1 MRYAFRLLSKSPLF
15 TTVAIL
21 TLAIA
26 IGANTAIFTLVD
38 ALLLRPLPYR
48 DPDRLV
54 MIWENSKRFGRI
66 NMVSAADFADWKARN
81 TVFEDLAYTWEN
93 LYTITGA
100 GDPLSVLAHQA
111 SANFFPLLGVKP
123 FLGRIFLP
131 GEEFVAVLN
140 YSLWQSHFG
149 ADRGIV
155 GRSVTMDGKP
165 YTIIGVMPPE
175 FAPFQRGT
183 LVTPLILKANEWNDR
198 RNHLLRVHARLK
210 PGIDLP
216 EAQAQMSS
224 IAAQLER
231 TYPATNAGWGAQLQM
246 LRETYVKDI
255 RPSLVVLQI
264 AVLFMLLIACAN
276 IANLVLTRSSSRD
289 REVAIRLALG
299 SSQGRLF
306 RQFLTEGLLLAIPG
320 ASLGILLAWWS
331 VRAFPA
337 LLPASLAE
345 VYLPARALPAINAPV
360 LLFTL
365 AASLVAAILFGLVPA
380 FRKPAL
386 AGRNATAGKEKGRLR
401 NALVVAQIALSLVLL
416 VGAGL
421 MIRSLAKL
429 HSRDFGFRTDRIL
442 TMFLAMPPNRYAGA
456 QRTTSFVQ
464 EVIARTSA
472 IHGVESV
479 AGANTVPLGANYN
492 RRGFSIPGLPA
503 PAPGEENNAEF
514 RLVTPDYFRT
524 MGIRLLKGR
533 FFNANDRLG
542 TASVAMISESMA
554 KRFWPSED
562 PIGKRVI
569 VPDGIKPEPRE
580 IVGVVG
586 DTLSHGLASDVQLE
600 IYRPFYQSGWP
611 FFQLIVHT
619 SQDPLTV
626 AGAIQKAI
634 WSIDPEEPIRGSAT
648 MEQLAQDSLVSR
660 RIMVNLLTGFS
671 TLALF
676 LACLGIYGVIAYAV
690 KQRTAEIGIRMALGA
705 TSGRVLS
712 SVLGLG
718 LRLAL
723 IGVIVGG
730 VCALAVTR
738 FLQSLLFGVSAADP
752 RTFIAVSALMF
763 AVAVVAALVP
773 AQRAAKIDPM
783 EALRYE

>member
-1 MRYAFRLLSKSPLF
+1 MRYAFRLLIKSPLF
-15 TTVAIL
+15 TSVAIL
-21 TLAIA
+21 TLAVA

-38 ALLLRPLPYR
+38 ALLLRSLPYR

-54 MIWENSKRFGRI
+54 MAWANSKRFGRI
-66 NMVSAADFADWKARN
+66 NMVSAADFADWKSRN
-81 TVFEDLAYTWEN
+81 TVFEDLAYSWDM

-100 GDPLSVLAHQA
+100 GEPLSVSGHQA
-111 SANFFPLLGVKP
+111 SANFFSLLGVKP
-123 FLGRIFLP
+123 FLGRTFLP
-131 GEEFVAVLN
+131 DEEFVVVLN
-140 YSLWQSHFG
+140 YRLWLSHFG
-149 ADRGIV
+149 ADRQII
-155 GRSVTMDGKP
+155 GRSITMDGKP
-165 YTIIGVMPPE
+165 YTVIGVMPPE
-175 FAPFQRGT
+175 FAPFPRGS
-183 LVTPLILKANEWNDR
+183 LMTPLALRADAWNDR
-198 RNHLLRVHARLK
+198 RNHLLRVHGRLK
-210 PGIDLP
+210 PGATLP
-216 EAQAQMSS
+216 EAEAQMNS

-231 TYPATNAGWGAQLQM
+231 TYPATNAGRGVQLQM
-246 LRETYVKDI
+246 LRETYVRDI
-255 RPSLVVLQI
+255 RLSLVVLQI

-276 IANLVLTRSSSRD
+276 IANLVLTRSSARD

-299 SSQGRLF
+299 AGQATLF
-306 RQFLTEGLLLAIPG
+306 HQFLTEGLLLAIPG

-337 LLPASLAE
+337 LLPASLVE
-345 VYLPARALPAINAPV
+345 VYLPARALPAVNAPA

-365 AASLVAAILFGLVPA
+365 AASLFAAILFGVVPA

-386 AGRNATAGKEKGRLR
+386 AGRNATAGREKGRLR

-421 MIRSLAKL
+421 MLRSLAKL
-429 HSRDFGFRTDRIL
+429 QSREFGFRTDHIL
-442 TMFLAMPPNRYAGA
+442 TMFLAMPSNRYGGA
-456 QRTTSFVQ
+456 QKTISFVQ
-464 EVIARTSA
+464 EVIARVSA
-472 IHGVESV
+472 IGGVES
-479 AGANTVPLGANYN
+479 ASGANTVPLGAMYN

-542 TASVAMISESMA
+542 SASVVMISESMA
-554 KRFWPSED
+554 KRFWPGED
-562 PIGKRVI
+562 PIGKRMV
-569 VPDGIKPEPRE
+569 VADGVKPESRE

-586 DTLSHGLASDVQLE
+586 DTLSHGLASDIQLE
-600 IYRPFYQSGWP
+600 IYRPLYQAYWP
-611 FFQLIVHT
+611 FFQLVVHT
-619 SQDPLTV
+619 SQDPLTL
-626 AGAIQKAI
+626 ASAIQKAI
-634 WSIDPEEPIRGSAT
+634 WSVDPEEPIRGSST
-648 MEQLAQDSLVSR
+648 MEQLAQDSLMSR

-676 LACLGIYGVIAYAV
+676 LACLGIYGVIAYSV

-705 TSGRVLS
+705 TSGNVLS
-712 SVLGLG
+712 KVLGLG

-723 IGVIVGG
+723 VGVIAGG
-730 VCALAVTR
+730 ACALAVTR

-752 RTFIAVSALMF
+752 STFLAVSALMF
-763 AVAVVAALVP
+763 AVAVIAALAP
-773 AQRAAKIDPM
+773 ARRAVKIDPM

>member
-1 MRYAFRLLSKSPLF
+1 MRYAFRLSIKSPLF
-15 TTVAIL
+15 TSVAVL

-54 MIWENSKRFGRI
+54 MAWGNSKRFGRI
-66 NMVSAADFADWKARN
+66 NMVSAADFADWKTRN
-81 TVFEDLAYTWEN
+81 TVFEDLAYSWDA
-93 LYTITGA
+93 LYTITSA
-100 GDPLSVLAHQA
+100 GDPVSVTAYQT
-111 SANFFPLLGVKP
+111 STNFFSLLGVKP
-123 FLGRIFLP
+123 FLGRTFAP
-131 GEEFVAVLN
+131 EEEFVVVLN
-140 YSLWQSHFG
+140 YRLWQSHFA
-149 ADRGIV
+149 ADRQVV
-155 GRSVTMDGKP
+155 GRSITLDGKP
-165 YTIIGVMPPE
+165 YAVIGVMPPE
-175 FAPFQRGT
+175 FAPFPQGG
-183 LVTPLILKANEWNDR
+183 LITPLILKANAWNDR
-198 RNHLLRVHARLK
+198 RNHLLRVLARLK
-210 PGIDLP
+210 PGSTLQ
-216 EAQAQMSS
+216 EAGAQMSS

-231 TYPATNAGWGAQLQM
+231 TYPATNAGWGVQLQM
-246 LRETYVKDI
+246 LRDTYVKDI
-255 RPSLVVLQI
+255 RPSLLVLQI

-276 IANLVLTRSSSRD
+276 IANLVLTRSSARE

-299 SSQGRLF
+299 SSRARLF

-345 VYLPARALPAINAPV
+345 IYLPARALPAVNAPA

-365 AASLVAAILFGLVPA
+365 GASLFAAMLFGGVPA
-380 FRKPAL
+380 FRKPSL
-386 AGRNATAGKEKGRLR
+386 AGRNATADKAKGRLR
-401 NALVVAQIALSLVLL
+401 NALVVAQVALSLVLL

-429 HSRDFGFRTDRIL
+429 HSRDFGFRTDRLL
-442 TMFLAMPPNRYAGA
+442 TMFLAMPSNRYAGA
-456 QRTTSFVQ
+456 QRSVNFVQ
-464 EVIARTSA
+464 EVVARTQA
-472 IHGVESV
+472 LHGVESV
-479 AGANTVPLGANYN
+479 AGANTVPLGMMYN
-492 RRGFSIPGLPA
+492 RRAFSFPGQPA
-503 PAPGEENNAEF
+503 PPPGEENNAEF

-524 MGIRLLKGR
+524 LGIKLVKGR
-533 FFNANDRLG
+533 FFNAGDRLG
-542 TASVAMISESMA
+542 SASVVIVSESMA
-554 KRFWPSED
+554 KRFWPSEE
-562 PIGKRVI
+562 PLGKRVI
-569 VPDGIKPEPRE
+569 VADGIKPESRE

-600 IYRPFYQSGWP
+600 IYRPFYQAGWP

-619 SQDPLTV
+619 SQDPLTL

-634 WSIDPEEPIRGSAT
+634 WSIDPEEPIRGSST

-660 RIMVNLLTGFS
+660 RVMVNLLTGFS

-676 LACLGIYGVIAYAV
+676 LACLGIYGVIAYSV

-705 TSGRVLS
+705 TSGDVLS

-718 LRLAL
+718 LRLAM

-730 VCALAVTR
+730 GCALAVTR
-738 FLQSLLFGVSAADP
+738 FLRSLLFGVSAADP
-752 RTFIAVSALMF
+752 RTFVSVALLMF

-773 AQRAAKIDPM
+773 ARRAAKIDPM